1 MRRPAPLPSLA
12 AASLLAAALL
22 PGLLPAPARAQARG
36 EPPHAWL
43 FGSWTGGIFPVPAGA
58 ISAQA
63 CLATPVVIFTRDVVL
78 RATLTDPVYLQR
90 EIETVRTSPQGAE
103 FRFTAAP
110 GSGQAAQALGL
121 AGQQAP
127 GFGCESADVLHVL
140 RQGENEISFPG
151 CADFPNPLVRCPS
164 R

>member
-1 MRRPAPLPSLA
+1 MRPT
-12 AASLLAAALL
+12 ASSRATAGLLVAALL
-22 PGLLPAPARAQARG
+22 LSALPATAQQRG

-43 FGSWTGGIFPVPAGA
+43 FGSWTGGIFPVPSGTV
-58 ISAQA
+58 SAEA

-103 FRFTAAP
+103 FRFTAAGGGASP
-110 GSGQAAQALGL
+110 AGDALGIS
-121 AGQQAP
+121 QPQAP
-127 GFGCESADVLHVL
+127 GFGCETADVLHVV
-140 RQGENEISFPG
+140 RRGENEITFPG
-151 CADFPNPLVRCPS
+151 CADFPNPLVRCPG

>member
-1 MRRPAPLPSLA
+1 MRRPASLPA
-12 AASLLAAALL
+12 AAAAVLLAAALL
-22 PGLLPAPARAQARG
+22 VPGASSSAQERG

-58 ISAQA
+58 INAEA

-103 FRFTAAP
+103 FRFTGSAASTP
-110 GSGQAAQALGL
+110 AAQALGMG
-121 AGQQAP
+121 AGQAP

-140 RQGENEISFPG
+140 RRGENEISFPG